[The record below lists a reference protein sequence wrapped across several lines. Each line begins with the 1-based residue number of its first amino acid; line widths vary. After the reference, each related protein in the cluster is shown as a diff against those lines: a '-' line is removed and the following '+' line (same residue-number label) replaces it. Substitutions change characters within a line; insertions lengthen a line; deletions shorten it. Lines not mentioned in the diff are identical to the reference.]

1 MLGRKGVLVMNVIA
15 GMDNMKVVNASM
27 VKILASTAFTS
38 GNRYEDFDNNLDKV
52 AEYGIG
58 GLIAGGILAKT
69 GILAKLGIFFL
80 KAWKIIAVAVVGLFG
95 YIKAKFFGK
104 KE

>member
-1 MLGRKGVLVMNVIA
+1 
-15 GMDNMKVVNASM
+15 MDKV
-27 VKILASTAFTS
+27 LASTNFTN
-38 GNRYEDFDNNLDKV
+38 GNRYEDFDDNMDKV

-69 GILAKLGIFFL
+69 GILAKMGIFFL
-80 KAWKIIAVAVVGLFG
+80 KAWKIIAVAVVGFWG
-95 YIKAKFFGK
+95 FIKARFFAK